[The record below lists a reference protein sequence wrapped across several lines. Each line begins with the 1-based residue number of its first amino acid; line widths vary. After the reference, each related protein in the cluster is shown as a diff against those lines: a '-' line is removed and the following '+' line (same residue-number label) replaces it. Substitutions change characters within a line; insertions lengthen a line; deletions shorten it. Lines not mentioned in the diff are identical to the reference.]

1 MKKKLSTVILV
12 LIFILGLSVVLYPT
26 ISDYLNHRQQKKVIV
41 NYEHTVSE
49 MDTQKIDEMYAKAVD
64 YNERLAAM
72 GVAGFYSPDRVEG
85 YKEALNISGIG
96 VMGYITI
103 PKINVELPIY
113 HGTSE
118 GVLQIAVGHLEGSSL
133 PIGGEGTHCVLSG
146 HRGLPSANLFTHL
159 DKLDVGDIFTI
170 TVLDKVLTYEVDQ
183 IRIVEPGEVS
193 ELQKVEGKDYCTLL
207 TCTPYGINTHR
218 LLVRGQRVANI
229 EDGTQLYVIA
239 DAYKMDTKTVTVI
252 MAIPLTILILIGI
265 FVYTI
270 RKKKKT
276 TNFYNF
282 VDENKRIVFSED
294 SDVVVIKDKELDT
307 DYSKDRSLVL
317 DEKINDVNDKK
328 TKT

>member
-1 MKKKLSTVILV
+1 MWDSVQPCLPV
-12 LIFILGLSVVLYPT
+12 LPT
-26 ISDYLNHRQQKKVIV
+26 IPDRGVAN
-41 NYEHTVSE
+41 
-49 MDTQKIDEMYAKAVD
+49 AKAVD

-183 IRIVEPGEVS
+183 IRIVEPGEVG

-239 DAYKMDTKTVTVI
+239 DAYKMDTKTVTII
-252 MAIPLTILILIGI
+252 MAIPLTILICT
-265 FVYTI
+265 Y
-270 RKKKKT
+270 KT
-276 TNFYNF
+276 CPAFCGAGF
-282 VDENKRIVFSED
+282 QSIL
-294 SDVVVIKDKELDT
+294 ELPYAGT
-307 DYSKDRSLVL
+307 KI
-317 DEKINDVNDKK
+317 EKYGRNC
-328 TKT
+328 